1 MTAKIWISIIA
12 GVAIAVTSAMGMV
25 YSLWFFPLIVVGVCL
40 TALGLASLGELRSF
54 RGSRDYSRPK
64 IFRSPRVN
72 SLLAG
77 TGYSVVVCSS
87 PSMVKLALFEGRFPA
102 IPVDDGHGRNIWTS
116 FYLPEV
122 NGEFSDVVA
131 RRLYGCVEK
140 MRAEALAAEQQ
151 ESKSRAFETW
161 VELSRRGK

>member
-12 GVAIAVTSAMGMV
+12 GVAIIMASAVALV
-25 YSLWFFPLIVVGVCL
+25 YSLWFIPLIVVGVCL
-40 TALGLASLGELRSF
+40 TGLGLAGLGELRSL

-64 IFRSPRVN
+64 IFRSPQID

-87 PSMVKLALFEGRFPA
+87 LSVVKLGLFERGFPVT
-102 IPVDDGHGRNIWTS
+102 PVKDAYGETAWQS

-122 NGEFSDVVA
+122 NGEFSDTVA
-131 RRLYGCVEK
+131 KRLYKCVKEI
-140 MRAEALAAEQQ
+140 RDEALAVKQRQ
-151 ESKSRAFETW
+151 SKSRAFETW